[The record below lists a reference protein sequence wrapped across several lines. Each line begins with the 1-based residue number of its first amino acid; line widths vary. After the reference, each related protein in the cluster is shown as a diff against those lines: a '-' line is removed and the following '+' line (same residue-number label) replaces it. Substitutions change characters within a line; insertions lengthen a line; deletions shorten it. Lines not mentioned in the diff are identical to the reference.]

1 MSDKLPETTTSEEV
15 DLGQLFNAI
24 GRLFEKIGTGI
35 KWLFN
40 SVFKII
46 IYCLKPVVN
55 NIKLVSSIVI
65 IAAIAGFILEKTIKP
80 VYFSQMLVQPHFQSK
95 YKLADNV
102 DYFNALIGAKNIN
115 ELSQIFEIDSVD
127 AASLIEFEMQ
137 IGPETPNDL
146 LVEYNDY
153 VKSLDSAL
161 ASTIDYE
168 EYVDNR
174 DILAGTIFS
183 IQAKA
188 KKEDIF
194 TKLEKG
200 FEKTFENPYSLK
212 LKKIRDS
219 TIVIQKQSYNRE
231 LKRLDSLQRIYLD
244 VIQNE
249 SKNDNSTS
257 LGSAMFPM
265 QLERI
270 PTREYD
276 LFQKELEIR
285 QDLRELDE
293 ELIAES
299 VFYDILAGFEE
310 VGSKYSSLLTNY
322 KLLFPILAFLILVVI
337 YITQRSFA
345 YIKSYEE

>member
-1 MSDKLPETTTSEEV
+1 MSDKLPETNNAEEV

-24 GRLFEKIGTGI
+24 GRLFEKLARLISSFL
-35 KWLFN
+35 KWG
-40 SVFKII
+40 FKTAII
-46 IYCLKPVVN
+46 CLKPIVE
-55 NIKLVSSIVI
+55 NIKLISSVII
-65 IAAIAGFILEKTIKP
+65 IAAVAGFVLEKLLTP
-80 VYFSQMLVQPHFQSK
+80 TYFSQMLVQPHFQSK

-102 DYFNALIGAKNIN
+102 DYFNALIKAQNIK
-115 ELSQIFEIDSVD
+115 EISQIFEIDSLD
-127 AASLIEFEMQ
+127 AASLIEFEMK
-137 IGPETPNDL
+137 IGPETPNDV

-153 VKSLDSAL
+153 VNSLDSVL
-161 ASTIDYE
+161 ASTVDYD
-168 EYVDNR
+168 EYVENR
-174 DILAGTIFS
+174 DILGGSVFS

-188 KKEDIF
+188 NKKDIF
-194 TKLEKG
+194 TKLETG

-219 TIVIQKQSYNRE
+219 TIVIQKQSYNKE
-231 LKRLDSLQRIYLD
+231 LRRLDSLQKIYLD

-249 SKNDNSTS
+249 SKNDNSAS

-310 VGSKYSSLLTNY
+310 VGSKYSSFFTNY
-322 KLLFPILAFLILVVI
+322 KILLPALSFLLLALF
-337 YITQRSFA
+337 YIVDKSFR
-345 YIKSYEE
+345 YIKSYEI